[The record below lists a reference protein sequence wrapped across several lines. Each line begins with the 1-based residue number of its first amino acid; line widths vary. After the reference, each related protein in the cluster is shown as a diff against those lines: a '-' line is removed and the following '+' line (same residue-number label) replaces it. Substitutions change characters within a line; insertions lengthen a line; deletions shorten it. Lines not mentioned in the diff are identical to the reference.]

1 MSDPEKQKKIFII
14 DDHPIVRQGLTQLI
28 AQETDLVVCG
38 EAARIADALVGLAR
52 ENPDVVILDLSLDEE
67 DGLGLIKTIRGD
79 FPGITVLVLTMHDE
93 TFYAERALRA
103 GALGYLTK
111 QEASANVLTAIRSL
125 LGGEMYV
132 SDHISPKLVE
142 RLLDGSVRNGDPLMA
157 GLSHRERQV
166 FESIGQ
172 GKSVQE
178 IADELDLSVK
188 TVETYRGHILEKLYL
203 RNSRELVQ
211 YAVRWVLKRK
221 SRPSPLDS

>member
-1 MSDPEKQKKIFII
+1 MSDLKEQKKIFII

-28 AQETDLVVCG
+28 AQEPDLVVCG
-38 EAARIADALVGLAR
+38 EAARTADALVGLAR
-52 ENPDVVILDLSLDEE
+52 ETPDVVILDLSLNEE

-79 FPGITVLVLTMHDE
+79 YPGITVLVLTMHDE

-111 QEASANVLTAIRSL
+111 QEASANVLAAIRSL

-132 SDHISPKLVE
+132 SDHISPRLVK
-142 RLLDGSVRNGDPLMA
+142 RLLDGATLNDDPLMDR
-157 GLSHRERQV
+157 LSNRERQV
-166 FESIGQ
+166 FESIGLGNSMQ
-172 GKSVQE
+172 D

-211 YAVRWVLKRK
+211 YVVRWVLKRR
-221 SRPSPLDS
+221 SPPSPLDS

>member
-1 MSDPEKQKKIFII
+1 MSDLKEQKKIFII

-28 AQETDLVVCG
+28 AQEPDLVVCG
-38 EAARIADALVGLAR
+38 EAARTADALVGLAR
-52 ENPDVVILDLSLDEE
+52 ETPDVVILDLSLNEE

-79 FPGITVLVLTMHDE
+79 YPGITVLVLTMHDE

-111 QEASANVLTAIRSL
+111 QEASANVLAAIRSL
-125 LGGEMYV
+125 LGGDMYV
-132 SDHISPKLVE
+132 SDHISPRLVK
-142 RLLDGSVRNGDPLMA
+142 RLLDGATPNDDPLMDR
-157 GLSHRERQV
+157 LSNRERQV
-166 FESIGQ
+166 FESIGLGNSMQ
-172 GKSVQE
+172 D

-211 YAVRWVLKRK
+211 YVVRWVLKRR
-221 SRPSPLDS
+221 SPPSPLDS

>member
-1 MSDPEKQKKIFII
+1 MSDLKEQKKIFII

-28 AQETDLVVCG
+28 AQEPDLVVCG
-38 EAARIADALVGLAR
+38 EAARTADALVGLAR
-52 ENPDVVILDLSLDEE
+52 ETPDVVILDLSLNEE

-79 FPGITVLVLTMHDE
+79 YPGITVLVLTMHDE

-111 QEASANVLTAIRSL
+111 QEASANVLAAIRSL

-132 SDHISPKLVE
+132 SDHISPRLVK
-142 RLLDGSVRNGDPLMA
+142 RLLDGATPNDDPLMDR
-157 GLSHRERQV
+157 LSNRERQV
-166 FESIGQ
+166 FESIGLGNSMQ
-172 GKSVQE
+172 D

-211 YAVRWVLKRK
+211 YAVRWVLK
-221 SRPSPLDS
+221 

>member
-1 MSDPEKQKKIFII
+1 MSDLKEQKKIFII

-28 AQETDLVVCG
+28 AQEPDLVVCG
-38 EAARIADALVGLAR
+38 EAARTADALVGLAR
-52 ENPDVVILDLSLDEE
+52 ETPDVVILDLSLNEE

-79 FPGITVLVLTMHDE
+79 YPGITVLVLTMHDE

-111 QEASANVLTAIRSL
+111 QEASANVLAAIRSL

-132 SDHISPKLVE
+132 SDHISPRLVK
-142 RLLDGSVRNGDPLMA
+142 RLLDGATPNDDPLMDR
-157 GLSHRERQV
+157 LSNRERQV
-166 FESIGQ
+166 FESIGLGNSMQ
-172 GKSVQE
+172 D

-211 YAVRWVLKRK
+211 YVVRWVLKRR
-221 SRPSPLDS
+221 SPPSPLDS

>member
-1 MSDPEKQKKIFII
+1 MSDLKEQKKIFII

-28 AQETDLVVCG
+28 AQEPDLVVCG
-38 EAARIADALVGLAR
+38 EAARTADALVGLAR
-52 ENPDVVILDLSLDEE
+52 ETPDVVILDLSLNEE

-79 FPGITVLVLTMHDE
+79 YPGITVLVLTMHDE

-111 QEASANVLTAIRSL
+111 QEASANVLAAIRSL
-125 LGGEMYV
+125 LGGDMYV
-132 SDHISPKLVE
+132 SDHISPRLVK
-142 RLLDGSVRNGDPLMA
+142 RLLDGATLNDDPLMDR
-157 GLSHRERQV
+157 LSNRERQV
-166 FESIGQ
+166 FESIGLGNSMQ
-172 GKSVQE
+172 D

-211 YAVRWVLKRK
+211 YVVRWVLKRR
-221 SRPSPLDS
+221 SPPSPLDS

>member
-1 MSDPEKQKKIFII
+1 MSDLKEQKKIFII

-28 AQETDLVVCG
+28 AQEPDLVVCG
-38 EAARIADALVGLAR
+38 EAARTADALVGLAR
-52 ENPDVVILDLSLDEE
+52 ETPDVVILDLSLNEE

-79 FPGITVLVLTMHDE
+79 YPGITVLVLTMHDE

-111 QEASANVLTAIRSL
+111 QEASANVLAAIRSL

-132 SDHISPKLVE
+132 SDHISPRLVK
-142 RLLDGSVRNGDPLMA
+142 RLLDGATPNDDPLMDR
-157 GLSHRERQV
+157 LSNRERQV
-166 FESIGQ
+166 FESIGLGNSMQ
-172 GKSVQE
+172 D

-221 SRPSPLDS
+221 SPPSSLDS